1 MQDDY
6 APPVLPRKHEAAE
19 KSHCKAKPNTYVKMK
34 GDHKWKQTYSD
45 VFNFDI
51 QYLILCTIVSVSICV
66 WQRPHEC
73 MYARNAGLQ
82 VIDWVLERN

>member
-51 QYLILCTIVSVSICV
+51 QYLHNSIC
-66 WQRPHEC
+66 QYLC
-73 MYARNAGLQ
+73 LTTAT
-82 VIDWVLERN
+82 WVYVC